1 MDVIDTRSDMAR
13 VSLLDEDLEQLGV
26 RLAVLNAENIGIQS
40 GNGVEEVLELRV
52 AEVRVDLS
60 TIGDTAGSQTESTH
74 GPGKVVLTLLASTQ
88 RETLTQSRLVDLN
101 DLDTSGLQINDLVT
115 EGKGQLLSLDG
126 LVDVVTRERPAEAG
140 DGASKHTLHGLLGD
154 RDGVLGLLDS
164 HGSGTR
170 DITNNDGRAHAT
182 RSVTLHPG
190 VGGEDV
196 TGETLTEVLHHVV
209 TLRFTVDEDIEVKLF
224 LDFDNLGNLL
234 LDELLV
240 LLSGDLTLGELVT
253 LDTDLFGLREG
264 TDGGG
269 GEERKVDGLALLG
282 KTDGEGRLA
291 VVHLLGDSSLALL
304 DLGVVGAS
312 RRGTSLNG
320 LGVGLELVADS
331 SRALGDGLGDYNNL
345 VRLLDSEAEP
355 LPDLGIEVL
364 LALKGVGDM
373 EKRAGGRDNNSVL
386 AKLLDS
392 VLNLLDGSLEVG
404 LPDVAT
410 INNTSREDLLG
421 AKSGN
426 NSIELLRVADKV
438 HVDTMKVVQSREN
451 INVVDNVTEVGGKD
465 NARSLVTESTNLL
478 IDRLEGSLGLGREIE
493 NENRL
498 VNLNVLDAGSLQLSK
513 EVNVDGNQVVDLVNR
528 VNFLTTVGLGE
539 GQEGDG
545 TQDDGTSNDAS
556 LLGLEELSNGLGV
569 RSELEDLVLL
579 EGRLDVVVV
588 RVEPLDHFL

>member
-1 MDVIDTRSDMAR
+1 MDVIDTRTDVAG

-26 RLAVLNAENIGIQS
+26 RLAVLNAQNIGIQS

-60 TIGDTAGSQTESTH
+60 TIGDTTGRQAECTH
-74 GPGKVVLTLLASTQ
+74 SPGEVVLTLLTSTQ
-88 RETLTQSRLVDLN
+88 RETLTKSRLVDLD
-101 DLDTSGLQINDLVT
+101 DLDTSGLQVNDLIT
-115 EGKGQLLSLDG
+115 EGEGQLLSLDG
-126 LVDVVTRERPAEAG
+126 LVDVVTRERPAEAS

-154 RDGVLGLLDS
+154 RHGVLGLLDG

-170 DITNNDGRAHAT
+170 DITDNDGRTHAT
-182 RSVTLHPG
+182 RSVTLDPG

-196 TGETLTEVLHHVV
+196 TGEALTEVLNHVV
-209 TLRFTVDEDIEVKLF
+209 TLGLTVDEDVEVKLF
-224 LDFDNLGNLL
+224 LDLDNLGNLL

-253 LDTDLFGLREG
+253 LNTDLLGLRER

-269 GEERKVDGLALLG
+269 GEERKVDRLALLG

-312 RRGTSLNG
+312 GRGTSLNG
-320 LGVGLELVADS
+320 LGVGLELVTDS
-331 SRALGDGLGDYNNL
+331 SRALGDGLGDHNNL
-345 VRLLDSEAEP
+345 VSLLNSEAEP
-355 LPDLGIEVL
+355 IPDLGIEVL
-364 LALKGVGDM
+364 LALKGVGNV
-373 EKRAGGRDNNSVL
+373 EERAGGGDNDSVL

-392 VLNLLDGSLEVG
+392 VLDLLDGSLEVG

-410 INNTSREDLLG
+410 INDTSREDLLG
-421 AKSGN
+421 AKSAN
-426 NSIELLRVADKV
+426 NGINLLGVADKV
-438 HVDTMKVVQSREN
+438 HMDTIKVVKSREN
-451 INVVDNVTEVGGKD
+451 INVVDNVAEVGGKD
-465 NARSLVTESTNLL
+465 NAGSLVTESTKLL
-478 IDRLEGSLGLGREIE
+478 IDRLEGSLGLDREIE

-498 VNLNVLDAGSLQLSK
+498 VNLNVLDTGSLQLGK
-513 EVNVDGNQVVDLVNR
+513 EVNVEGNQVVDLVNG
-528 VNFLTTVGLGE
+528 VNLLTTVGLGE

-545 TQDDGTSNDAS
+545 TQDDGTSDDTS

-569 RSELEDLVLL
+569 GSELEDLVLL